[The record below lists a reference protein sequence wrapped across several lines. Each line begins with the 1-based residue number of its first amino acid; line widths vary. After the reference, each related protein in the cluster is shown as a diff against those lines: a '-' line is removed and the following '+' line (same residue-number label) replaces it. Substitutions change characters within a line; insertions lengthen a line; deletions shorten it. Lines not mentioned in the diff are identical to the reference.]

1 MKPMP
6 NYENTDTQLL
16 EAIAIAAHHQLIAWD
31 TAAGEPRLP
40 AWHEATP
47 DQQIVMRRNVRDL
60 LLGAKPMDPRHPLF
74 GEVVREMAKHFH
86 ITEEPVPDESISV
99 DREQEW
105 PCPFCHDGPL
115 PSSPGT
121 GKVEDPDYGPDDID
135 CENCN
140 GLGRLLYEPKG
151 HGLEP
156 IPPAAPPD
164 LEAHAR
170 RKKELDSAELAE
182 RLTHLNPAR

>member
-1 MKPMP
+1 MP

-74 GEVVREMAKHFH
+74 GEVVREMAK
-86 ITEEPVPDESISV
+86 
-99 DREQEW
+99 Q
-105 PCPFCHDGPL
+105 
-115 PSSPGT
+115 
-121 GKVEDPDYGPDDID
+121 
-135 CENCN
+135 
-140 GLGRLLYEPKG
+140 
-151 HGLEP
+151 GLEKLGNLSAVRAFD
-156 IPPAAPPD
+156 IPLGEFQGPRENLPEAPP
-164 LEAHAR
+164 L
-170 RKKELDSAELAE
+170 AEL
-182 RLTHLNPAR
+182 